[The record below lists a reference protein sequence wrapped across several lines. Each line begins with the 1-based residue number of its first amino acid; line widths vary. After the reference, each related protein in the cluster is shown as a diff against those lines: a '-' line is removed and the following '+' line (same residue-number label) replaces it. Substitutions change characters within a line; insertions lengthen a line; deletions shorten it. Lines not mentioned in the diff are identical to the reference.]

1 MNVILYTLSM
11 SLFDSLST
19 TMQIIVFV
27 LLLTTKKPVKNSL
40 VYFAGL
46 SGSYFICGV
55 AGFQMLDNLNEFTS
69 RYFPSTEKLSN
80 ANYYLSELFTGAVM
94 IVIGIWYFRKKR
106 HAPPGKTQNFI
117 VSRLVAMNSVLAGSI
132 GVFMSVTS
140 FPVSV
145 PYILSL
151 KKYTSLGSDTFTAV
165 RYIFLYN
172 VGYALPMIIIFVL
185 YIYLLKGKEDANDV
199 IHEKT
204 RVLNVQLTTW
214 AFIGFGLF
222 SIVDAGFYYLTGHAL
237 VNGRF
242 L

>member
-1 MNVILYTLSM
+1 M

-19 TMQIIVFV
+19 TLQIIVFI
-27 LLLTTKKPVKNSL
+27 LLLTTKKPIKNSL
-40 VYFAGL
+40 VYLAGL
-46 SGSYFICGV
+46 SGSYFLCGI
-55 AGFQMLDNLNEFTS
+55 AGFQMLDSLNEFVN
-69 RYFPSTEKLSN
+69 RYFPSTAKLSN
-80 ANYYLSELFTGAVM
+80 ANYYLSELLTGVVM
-94 IVIGIWYFRKKR
+94 IIIGIWYFRKKR

-117 VSRLVAMNSVLAGSI
+117 VSRLVGMNSVFAGFV

-151 KKYTSLGSDTFTAV
+151 KKYTAIGSDMVSAV

-185 YIYLLKGKEDANDV
+185 YICVIKGKEDVNDV
-199 IHEKT
+199 LHEKT
-204 RVLNVQLTTW
+204 RALNVQLTTW

-222 SIVDAGFYYLTGHAL
+222 SIVDAVFYYLTGHAL